1 MFVINAENLRKASK
15 CVFYIVSLVLPTIIL
30 LYIHVIGMYG
40 IISLSIDTYITLA
53 SVDIHFF
60 SFKTSIDTES
70 VTINYFKPEPYYVY
84 CYKQ

>member
-1 MFVINAENLRKASK
+1 
-15 CVFYIVSLVLPTIIL
+15 
-30 LYIHVIGMYG
+30 MYG
-40 IISLSIDTYITLA
+40 VISLSIDTYITLA